1 MPVSPRIGLSL
12 RLVLLTGVRVTEM
25 AGAELKEFT
34 HLDGNQVTW
43 SIPAGQSKKGRAHV
57 VPLSSM
63 ARAIVLAD
71 SPRGEGYQNLTGSHI
86 KSVKAF
92 VGIQIT

>member
-1 MPVSPRIGLSL
+1 VSPRIGLSL

-57 VPLSSM
+57 VPISSM
-63 ARAIVLAD
+63 ARAIVSCQTLPTELARAKD
-71 SPRGEGYQNLTGSHI
+71 IAPL
-86 KSVKAF
+86 KAA
-92 VGIQIT
+92 IE

>member
-1 MPVSPRIGLSL
+1 MSPRIGLSL

-63 ARAIVLAD
+63 ARAIVSWQTLPTELARAKD
-71 SPRGEGYQNLTGSHI
+71 IAPL
-86 KSVKAF
+86 KAATNRR
-92 VGIQIT
+92 VARRLS